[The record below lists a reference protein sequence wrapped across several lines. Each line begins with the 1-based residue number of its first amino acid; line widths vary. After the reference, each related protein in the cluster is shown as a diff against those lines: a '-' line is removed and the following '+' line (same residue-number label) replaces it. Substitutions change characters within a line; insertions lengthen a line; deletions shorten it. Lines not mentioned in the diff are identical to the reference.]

1 MAQALIIEDESD
13 HNSTQMPINQY
24 LSLSLSTAWR
34 AGQDP
39 GQRIAQYFLP
49 ELRLPLWLSCENA
62 CPESLVSAW
71 HQARA
76 TTGSHSH
83 LHPPRALLCALTHA
97 TPSPPHAH
105 ARQAWPVWSAP
116 AAPDWLE
123 TNWGRKQGN
132 LEELG
137 GRGESLYKL

>member
-49 ELRLPLWLSCENA
+49 ELGLPLSLSCENV
-62 CPESLVSAW
+62 LRVSCEPD
-71 HQARA
+71 
-76 TTGSHSH
+76 TTPG
-83 LHPPRALLCALTHA
+83 PPLALTLYIR
-97 TPSPPHAH
+97 PVLRSH
-105 ARQAWPVWSAP
+105 ARQPQP
-116 AAPDWLE
+116 ATRTRTPGLASLICSSCSRLAGDEL
-123 TNWGRKQGN
+123 RSQAR
-132 LEELG
+132 ELG
-137 GRGESLYKL
+137 GIGWTGGIIVQIVMF